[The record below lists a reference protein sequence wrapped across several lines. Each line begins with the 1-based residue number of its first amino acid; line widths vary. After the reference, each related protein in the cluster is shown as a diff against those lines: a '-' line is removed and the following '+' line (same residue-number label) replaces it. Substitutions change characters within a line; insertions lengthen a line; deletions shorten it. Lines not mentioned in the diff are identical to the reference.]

1 MKKVKVVLN
10 KPVYLGTCILDLSN
24 TLMYE
29 FYYGYIKDKYGQKA
43 TLLFIDT
50 DSLLYEIETED
61 FYTDIN
67 SDIEKQ
73 FDTSE
78 YCKDH
83 PSGIETGINK
93 KVPEMMKDELGDIT
107 MAEFVGLSAKLYS
120 YKICKGKETKKM

>member
-67 SDIEKQ
+67 SDIEK
-73 FDTSE
+73 
-78 YCKDH
+78 
-83 PSGIETGINK
+83 
-93 KVPEMMKDELGDIT
+93 
-107 MAEFVGLSAKLYS
+107 
-120 YKICKGKETKKM
+120 